1 MNSDGWEPP
10 SPKPNSMLDIA
21 RSMRVACRSENTNS
35 PLPSM
40 RLMNSWML
48 SPSIEARKPSPNF
61 CISFCAVTSPM
72 VGMRFKA
79 LSAAEASDDGAAVR
93 AARHVAMAGATPGE
107 DRLPVEAHPHPHAPQ
122 DEELLACGLHPQLL
136 AQLDQLDQ
144 GVRAVEHP
152 DLGTGHRLVDFP
164 VPLVDQVGR
173 REHQGAA
180 VAFGIEYGGRVA
192 VPTVVLPRPIPP
204 LTIAARSPRSISSL
218 AAAWTTSACASN
230 NLRLR
235 LATTIWRCACGG
247 PV

>member
-79 LSAAEASDDGAAVR
+79 LRTAEDWSLADRLLGRISVHRGGAMAALPAVLLGFEFCRIDRLAVEASDDGAAVR
-93 AARHVAMAGATPGE
+93 AGRHVAMAGATPGE
-107 DRLPVEAHPHPHAPQ
+107 D
-122 DEELLACGLHPQLL
+122 
-136 AQLDQLDQ
+136 
-144 GVRAVEHP
+144 
-152 DLGTGHRLVDFP
+152 
-164 VPLVDQVGR
+164 
-173 REHQGAA
+173 
-180 VAFGIEYGGRVA
+180 
-192 VPTVVLPRPIPP
+192 
-204 LTIAARSPRSISSL
+204 
-218 AAAWTTSACASN
+218 
-230 NLRLR
+230 
-235 LATTIWRCACGG
+235 
-247 PV
+247 